1 MMDYETYQ
9 EICYGI
15 HTIEEPDEINLMDD
29 PYWEDQASVEE
40 HLDHEAYLAEMIG
53 SYIGMEVRL

>member
-1 MMDYETYQ
+1 MNFEDYLEMGAVQ
-9 EICYGI
+9 
-15 HTIEEPDEINLMDD
+15 TIEDPNIPNLDYD
-29 PYWEDQASVEE
+29 PYWDEEASVEE